1 MAPISSTWNAGL
13 AKNPPRGSPTYPLT
27 RPPAG
32 AGMEEATRNPGPG
45 LTLGGAAVPAVA
57 ESILSGV
64 LQLVFCGAV
73 LVCAVAATVF
83 AVRRHSTPDPAAH
96 ATGHTTDTV
105 FWDVFMGS
113 AVAIPAL
120 LIPTLASPWSGA
132 VLTALAAGAGVAAH
146 RGSPRILAWQSA
158 RRQRRLDLP
167 VYTAAEAEH
176 DTLLTRWRRYEL
188 DPASCIDYPAMTDV
202 RRPETS
208 ALIRAMREA
217 DQLRAARHQGY
228 VPAVARL
235 GLALSAAE
243 EAAGIRPAGIS

>member
-1 MAPISSTWNAGL
+1 
-13 AKNPPRGSPTYPLT
+13 
-27 RPPAG
+27 
-32 AGMEEATRNPGPG
+32 MEEATRITGPG

-57 ESILSGV
+57 ESILFGA

-83 AVRRHSTPDPAAH
+83 AVRRHSTPDPDRE
-96 ATGHTTDTV
+96 ATGHATDTV

-113 AVAIPAL
+113 AVALPAL
-120 LIPTLASPWSGA
+120 LIPTLASPWSG
-132 VLTALAAGAGVAAH
+132 VLLTAVAAATGVAAY
-146 RGSPRILAWQSA
+146 RGTPRIMAWQSA
-158 RRQRRLDLP
+158 RRQHRLDQP

-176 DTLLTRWRRYEL
+176 DTLITRWRRYEL

-202 RRPETS
+202 RQPETS

-243 EAAGIRPAGIS
+243 QAAGIRPAGIS